1 MTETSGRELLYLALG
16 GAGEIGLNC
25 YLYGLGNGD
34 GDGADGE
41 WIMVDL
47 GIGFGDME
55 TAPGVELIL
64 PDLGFIEA
72 QAERLSALFLTHAHE
87 DHVGAIP
94 HLWTRFGKPIY
105 ARPFTAEV
113 VRRKLD
119 EAGLDRTLVV
129 EVQAGE
135 PVRSGGFE
143 VTFLPITHSVP
154 EASML
159 AIRTERGT
167 LVHTGDFKL
176 DPDPQLGDP
185 VDLAPYE
192 RLGAEGVLALACDST
207 NVFMAGN
214 AGSEAEITPNLRRLI
229 AAAPGAVAATSFAS
243 NVARLRTLATAATD
257 VGRSVVVA
265 GRAMRR
271 MIEVAVETGQ
281 LKDFPSVV
289 PDDRAG
295 DIPPENLFY
304 LVTGSQGE
312 ARAALARIA
321 GGSHPTVSLRAGD
334 TVLFSSKTIPGN
346 EAGIYRLYNRL
357 SEQGIRVIDGEM
369 ERIHV
374 SGHARRDDLD
384 RLYKALRP
392 KVAVPIH
399 GEHRH
404 LVEHARWAGEWGA
417 ARSVVAPNG
426 SVVRLDGN
434 DPGVVDEVETGRV
447 YLDGIA
453 HIGAL
458 DGVIRDRLKLARQG
472 HVAVSVVVDEDGD
485 LLSDPQVKCTGAPK
499 EGDGWPDTL
508 EAMIGEEVD
517 DAIEDSPSKAKRS
530 DGAVEEIALKAV
542 RRVTGRY
549 WGKKPVITVMVSRLE
564 D

>member
-1 MTETSGRELLYLALG
+1 MSDRNARELVYAALG

-25 YLYGLGNGD
+25 YLYGLGDDENS
-34 GDGADGE
+34 E

-55 TAPGVELIL
+55 TAPGVELVL
-64 PDLGFIEA
+64 PDVSFMEA
-72 QAERLSALFLTHAHE
+72 QADRLSALFLTHAHE
-87 DHVGAIP
+87 DHIGAIP

-119 EAGLDRTLVV
+119 EAGLDRSIVV
-129 EVQAGE
+129 EVEAGM
-135 PVRSGGFE
+135 PIASGPFE

-159 AIRTERGT
+159 AIRTPHGT
-167 LVHTGDFKL
+167 VVHTGDFKL
-176 DPDPQLGDP
+176 DPDPQLGEP
-185 VDLAPYE
+185 YDLAPYE
-192 RLGAEGVLALACDST
+192 RLGEEGVLALACDST
-207 NVFMAGN
+207 NVFMAGA
-214 AGSEAEITPNLRRLI
+214 AGSEAEITPNLRRII
-229 AAAPGAVAATSFAS
+229 ANSPGAVAATSFAS
-243 NVARLRTLATAATD
+243 NVARLRTLAQAATD
-257 VGRSVVVA
+257 VGRSVVVV

-281 LKDFPSVV
+281 LKDFPKVV
-289 PDDRAG
+289 TEDRAG
-295 DIPPENLFY
+295 DIPAEHLFY

-321 GGSHPTVSLRAGD
+321 GGSHPTVSLTSGD

-357 SEQGIRVIDGEM
+357 SEQGIRVIDGDM

-374 SGHARRDDLD
+374 SGHARRDDLS

-404 LVEHARWAGEWGA
+404 LVEHARWAKEWGA
-417 ARSVVAPNG
+417 ATSIVAPNG
-426 SVVRLDGN
+426 SVARLDGN
-434 DPGVVDEVETGRV
+434 APGVIDEIETGRV
-447 YLDGIA
+447 YLDGHA
-453 HIGAL
+453 HVGAL
-458 DGVIRDRLKLARQG
+458 DGVIRDRLKMARQG
-472 HVAVSVVVDEDGD
+472 HVTVSVVIDEDGD
-485 LLSDPQVKCTGAPK
+485 LLADPTVRATGAPK
-499 EGDGWPDTL
+499 TGEGWPAPL
-508 EAMIGEEVD
+508 VEMIADEVD
-517 DAIEDSPSKAKRS
+517 DALEDSPAKAKRT
-530 DGAVEEIALKAV
+530 DGAVEDIVLRAV
-542 RRVTGRY
+542 RRVTGKY
-549 WGKKPVITVMVSRLE
+549 WGKKPVTTALVTRLE